1 MGSLC
6 YGMSS
11 LYIFEEVSM
20 FKEIP
25 VELANIIPKPE
36 EGEIKQVIKL
46 MSENGTHIFTK
57 CGESI
62 LTDKLKPCYICKT
75 LTNRYEIS
83 YGTYLCS
90 DGCHEK
96 LNKEFYD
103 WYLRGGKE

>member
-1 MGSLC
+1 
-6 YGMSS
+6 
-11 LYIFEEVSM
+11 M

-36 EGEIKQVIKL
+36 EGVIKL
-46 MSENGTHIFTK
+46 MSENRTHIFTK

-83 YGTYLCS
+83 YGTHLCS
-90 DGCHEK
+90 DRCVK
-96 LNKEFYD
+96 KMNKDFYD
-103 WYLRGGKE
+103 WCERGGKE